1 MTSTSSVAIIPFR
14 CATAPSVPWVGEKA
28 LWRGPWWS
36 SGGPDGATGRA
47 GMARTLVAGAR

>member
-1 MTSTSSVAIIPFR
+1 MAIIPFR